1 MKNPHKS
8 KNGLSR
14 IGRALGYSMQ
24 GLATAVKQEAAFR
37 QELMLC
43 VVLLPMAIFLPL
55 TVVERV
61 LLIGVLL
68 AVLVVELLNSALET
82 VVDRISLDNHEL
94 SKRAKD
100 LGSAAVFLAL
110 VAAAVTWGVIALPVL
125 YRILNGFLLE
135 FILRN
140 GTP

>member
-1 MKNPHKS
+1 MNTSHKS
-8 KNGLSR
+8 KNGFSR

-24 GLATAVKQEAAFR
+24 GLAIALKHEAAFR

-43 VVLLPMAIFLPL
+43 VVLLPLAIFLPL
-55 TVVERV
+55 TMVERV

-68 AVLVVELLNSALET
+68 AVLVVELLNSALEA

-100 LGSAAVFLAL
+100 LGSAAVFLTL
-110 VAAAVTWGVIALPVL
+110 VAAAVTWGVIALPSL
-125 YRILNGFLLE
+125 YRILIGFLLE
-135 FILRN
+135 FALRN